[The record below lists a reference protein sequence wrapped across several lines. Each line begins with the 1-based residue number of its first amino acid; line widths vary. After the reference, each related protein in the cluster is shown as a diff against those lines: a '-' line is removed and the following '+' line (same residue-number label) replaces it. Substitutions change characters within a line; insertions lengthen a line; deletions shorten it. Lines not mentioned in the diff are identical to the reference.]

1 MGDRSMDLT
10 RRDFVKLGALGTA
23 ALALPLERTARS
35 VLQNANRLEA
45 GRFPAV
51 GQLPFRVPVTA
62 RPTPMTVTVP
72 GIWIDPVHPSGT
84 EPVEVEIDYYGSH
97 MQQVDVPIMPGL
109 PPTRIWGYQGAVPGP
124 TIHVQRG
131 RPALVRHSSE
141 LADQHPVLRY
151 GAPRTS
157 VHLHGNASLPQ
168 HDGYASDTTFA
179 PNWKDYWYPAIQDS
193 RTLWYHDHGVHQT
206 APNAYMGL
214 AGQYHLHDEVE
225 THSGLPLRGAYDQYG
240 NPYDVPLI
248 LRDAIFDNDGQLIY
262 DDNEQSGEYG
272 DVILVNGVP
281 WPNMRVEPR
290 QYRFRILDAAISR
303 SFELALS
310 VKGSTAKLPF
320 LAVGT
325 DGGIVEIAQQITAL
339 RIGMAERYEVVI
351 DFSRLAGR
359 TLVLNNLRPKNNI
372 EYPSTGS
379 VMQFTVGTT
388 VSNRVNNA
396 TRGGRTL
403 RERPYPMTLRE
414 TSSMPH
420 RSLQFRHEHGH
431 WTINGKTWDQVV
443 NSGFT
448 DNIGRPRLNDIEVWT
463 IQNLSGG
470 WFHPV
475 HIHLID
481 FQILSRTGG
490 KRTGVQPFER
500 GPKDVVYT
508 GEDETIKVIA
518 RFGPQAGRYM
528 IHCHNLVHEDHDMM
542 SQFWVE
548 PPDGSPVQ
556 DYDPMGSRENE
567 QSTDGSFLF
576 PEMEGVEPQYPP
588 EGA

>member
-1 MGDRSMDLT
+1 MDLT
-10 RRDFVKLGALGTA
+10 RRDLMKLGALGSA
-23 ALALPLERTARS
+23 ALVLPLERTARS
-35 VLQNANRLEA
+35 VLQQANRLDPS
-45 GRFPAV
+45 RFPAV
-51 GQLPFRVPVTA
+51 GQLPFRVPPSA
-62 RPTPMTVTVP
+62 RPTPLMVTVP
-72 GIWIDPVHPSGT
+72 GTWIDPAHPAGT
-84 EPVEVEIDYYGSH
+84 DPVQIEVDYYASH
-97 MQQVDVPIMPGL
+97 MRQVRVPIMPGL
-109 PPTRIWGYQGAVPGP
+109 PPTWIWGYQGTTPGP
-124 TIHVQRG
+124 TIHVERG
-131 RPALVRHSSE
+131 RPALVRHYNDMP
-141 LADQHPVLRY
+141 DQHPVLRY
-151 GAPRTS
+151 GPPRTS

-168 HDGYASDTTFA
+168 HDGYASDTTA
-179 PNWKDYWYPAIQDS
+179 NPYHKDYWYPAIQDS

-206 APNAYMGL
+206 ASNAYMGL

-225 THSGLPLRGAYDQYG
+225 RHSALPLRGMTDQYG

-248 LRDAIFDNDGQLIY
+248 LRDAIFDNEGQLIF
-262 DDNEQSGEYG
+262 DDNEESGEYG

-303 SFELALS
+303 SFELVLS
-310 VKGSTAKLPF
+310 PQGSTTKLPF
-320 LAVGT
+320 IAVGT
-325 DGGIVEIAQQITAL
+325 DGGIMEVAQEITAL

-351 DFSRLAGR
+351 DFSRFAGR
-359 TLVLNNLRPKNNI
+359 TLLLNNLRPKNNI

-388 VSNRVNNA
+388 VKTRVNNS
-396 TRGGRTL
+396 TVGGKVL
-403 RERPYPMTLRE
+403 RDRPYPMTLRE

-420 RSLQFRHEHGH
+420 RLLQFRHEHGH
-431 WTINGKTWDQVV
+431 WTINGKVWTDVV
-443 NSGFT
+443 NSGFQ
-448 DNIGRPRLNDIEVWT
+448 DNIGKPMLNDIEVWT

-528 IHCHNLVHEDHDMM
+528 LHCHNLVHEDHDMM
-542 SQFWVE
+542 SQFWVQ
-548 PPDGSPVQ
+548 PTDGSYVQ
-556 DYDPMGSRENE
+556 DWDPMGSRAED
-567 QSTDGSFLF
+567 QSTDGALQL
-576 PEMEGVEPQYPP
+576 PEIEGVEPQYPP
-588 EGA
+588 PGA

>member
-1 MGDRSMDLT
+1 MDLT

-51 GQLPFRVPVTA
+51 GQLPFRVPPTA
-62 RPTPMTVTVP
+62 RPTPLTVTVP
-72 GIWIDPVHPSGT
+72 GTWIDPAHPDGD
-84 EPVEVEIDYYGSH
+84 EAVEVEVDYYGSR
-97 MQQVDVPIMPGL
+97 MQQTRVPIMPGL
-109 PPTRIWGYQGAVPGP
+109 PPTWIWGYQGALPAP
-124 TIHVQRG
+124 TIHAERG
-131 RPALVRHSSE
+131 RPVLVRHFNDMAE
-141 LADQHPVLRY
+141 QHPVLRY

-168 HDGYASDTTFA
+168 HDGYASDTTA
-179 PNWKDYWYPAIQDS
+179 SPYWKDYWYPAIQDS
-193 RTLWYHDHGVHQT
+193 RTLWYHDHGVHHT
-206 APNAYMGL
+206 ASNVYMGL

-225 THSGLPLRGAYDQYG
+225 TNSGLPLRGAYDQYG

-248 LRDAIFDNDGQLIY
+248 VRDAIFDNDGQLIF
-262 DDNEQSGEYG
+262 DDNGQSGVYG

-281 WPNMRVEPR
+281 WPNMQVEPR

-320 LAVGT
+320 IAVGT
-325 DGGIVEIAQQITAL
+325 DGGIMEVAQEITAL

-359 TLVLNNLRPKNNI
+359 TLLLNNLRPKNNV
-372 EYPSTGS
+372 EYPSTGT
-379 VMQFTVGTT
+379 VMQFTVGRT
-388 VSNRVNNA
+388 VSNRAKNA

-403 RERPYPMTLRE
+403 RARPYPMTLRQ
-414 TSSMPH
+414 TAAMPT
-420 RSLQFRHEHGH
+420 RTLSFVREDGH
-431 WTINGKTWDQVV
+431 WTINGRTWADVI
-443 NSGFT
+443 NSGFQAT
-448 DNIGRPRLNDIEVWT
+448 IGNPRLNDVEVWT
-463 IQNLSGG
+463 IQNRSGG

-475 HIHLID
+475 HVHLID
-481 FQILSRTGG
+481 FQILSRTGSR
-490 KRTGVQPFER
+490 RTGVQPFER
-500 GPKDVVYT
+500 GPKDVVYV
-508 GEDETIKVIA
+508 GEEETVKIIA

-528 IHCHNLVHEDHDMM
+528 LHCHNLVHEDHDMM
-542 SQFWVE
+542 HQFWIGAPE
-548 PPDGSPVQ
+548 ESAVQ
-556 DYDPMGSRENE
+556 DYDPLATRGED
-567 QSTDGSFLF
+567 QSTDGSLYL

-588 EGA
+588 AEA